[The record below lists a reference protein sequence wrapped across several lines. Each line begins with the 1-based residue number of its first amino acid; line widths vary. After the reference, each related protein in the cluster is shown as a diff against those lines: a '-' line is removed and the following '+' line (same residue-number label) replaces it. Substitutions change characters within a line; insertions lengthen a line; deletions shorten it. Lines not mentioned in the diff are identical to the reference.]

1 MTGVP
6 AGGDVLIR
14 TPHWLKPA
22 AARTFTRLFVPG
34 EETLI
39 HGESRAQAV
48 VDRILELSDEAV
60 EETIART
67 LARFSGQHR
76 DLPATLE
83 RNCQLVADRLGREI
97 TAGTRRRLLIGAYF
111 TQEYALEAAALFNPS
126 MVAHP
131 DQAGCEPGEVRFIM
145 SLRAVGEGHL
155 SSIEFRTGTIDAS
168 RADSARL
175 TGPIPRHRPES
186 PRSL

>member
-155 SSIEFRTGTIDAS
+155 SSIEFRTGTIDA
-168 RADSARL
+168 AAQIQLDSPGRFL
-175 TGPIPRHRPES
+175 DTGRS
-186 PRSL
+186 QPRSL